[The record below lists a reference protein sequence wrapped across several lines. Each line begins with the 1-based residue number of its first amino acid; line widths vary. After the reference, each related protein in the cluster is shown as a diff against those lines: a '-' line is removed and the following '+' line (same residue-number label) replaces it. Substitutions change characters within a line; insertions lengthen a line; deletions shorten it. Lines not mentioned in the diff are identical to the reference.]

1 MYSSI
6 AHPLHSYTSTP
17 YHNAE
22 SNGKQRELPYKK
34 IEKIDCVVF
43 FFSFFFLKIQINNK
57 ILKEKLNYL
66 F

>member
-6 AHPLHSYTSTP
+6 PHLLHSYTSTP

-43 FFSFFFLKIQINNK
+43 FFFFFLKIQINNK